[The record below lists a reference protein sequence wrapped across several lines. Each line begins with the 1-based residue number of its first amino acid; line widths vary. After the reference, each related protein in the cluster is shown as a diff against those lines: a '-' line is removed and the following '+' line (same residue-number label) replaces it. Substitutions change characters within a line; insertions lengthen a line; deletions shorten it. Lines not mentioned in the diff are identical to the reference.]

1 MGGYAWFLFNRREVS
16 YQSAMTLTVTRR
28 QHQLY
33 EARGFDV
40 RKWEYL
46 VEEGNALRREIMA
59 IAGEYDVEWDEKDDG
74 HDDKVI
80 KAMREHREKKEG
92 KKKELADEEEEDE
105 QEEEREEEKKDKQE
119 KKQTKD

>member
-1 MGGYAWFLFNRREVS
+1 MNL
-16 YQSAMTLTVTRR
+16 QVTRR

-33 EARGFDV
+33 EAKGFDL

-59 IAGEYDVEWDEKDDG
+59 IASEYDVEWDEKDDG

-80 KAMREHREKKEG
+80 KALREHRQKKEG
-92 KKKELADEEEEDE
+92 KKEELADEEEEDE
-105 QEEEREEEKKDKQE
+105 QDEKEVKANR
-119 KKQTKD
+119 KKE